1 MFLLFIISNFLL
13 IFEEINK
20 SNFEIQYHKS
30 DIKVSTIKFN
40 DQYYF
45 SIKELSKIFVLN
57 NDVNAYE
64 YYLKYKDE
72 ELIFSDLSFFIVYR
86 SSSQMRVAQMS
97 HPAIKIN
104 DVLWI
109 PINPFLVSM
118 NSLNLIN
125 SQIQSEFSI
134 DIIDYSIF
142 ELQERIT
149 VRKEATENKSNE
161 LKDKIPKDSTII
173 IQKKSKKDIIK
184 FYDYDKNQTIER
196 GKYSIPQSI
205 KK

>member
-1 MFLLFIISNFLL
+1 MLLIFILSNFFLLF
-13 IFEEINK
+13 EELNK

-30 DIKVSTIKFN
+30 ELKIITIKFN

-57 NDVNAYE
+57 NDINANE
-64 YYLKYKDE
+64 YYLNYKDE
-72 ELIFSDLSFFIVYR
+72 ELIFSELSFFMVYR
-86 SSSQMRVAQMS
+86 SNSQMRVAQMS

-104 DVLWI
+104 DVLHI
-109 PINPFLVSM
+109 PINTFFVSM

-125 SQIQSEFSI
+125 SQTQSDKI
-134 DIIDYSIF
+134 VDIIDYSIF
-142 ELQERIT
+142 EVQERSSIIKI
-149 VRKEATENKSNE
+149 VSENISNE
-161 LKDKIPKDSTII
+161 LEGKIPKDSTIV
-173 IQKKSKKDIIK
+173 IQKKSKKEVIK
-184 FYDYDKNQTIER
+184 FYEYDKNQIIER